1 MITSTPKRR
10 APAGVDLDLPVTVR
24 FMPEERTEIVKLSK
38 HDGRTMSSFV
48 RMVFLIGLTEW
59 KRQRGLD

>member
-1 MITSTPKRR
+1 MSTSKKR
-10 APAGVDLDLPVTVR
+10 APSGVDLDLPVTVR